1 VRHALFGPSTSSNGS
16 SPSAPECPPGHFQL
30 ALRSEVF
37 VSVFGEVDKDY
48 ARLLKWKEIDE
59 KEGHLWFK
67 VFKELLNNTTFDHR
81 I

>member
-1 VRHALFGPSTSSNGS
+1 MALHLLPPS
-16 SPSAPECPPGHFQL
+16 FQL
-30 ALRSEVF
+30 APRSEVF
-37 VSVFGEVDKDY
+37 VSVFGDVDKDY

-59 KEGHLWFK
+59 KEGHLWCK

>member
-1 VRHALFGPSTSSNGS
+1 M
-16 SPSAPECPPGHFQL
+16 
-30 ALRSEVF
+30 
-37 VSVFGEVDKDY
+37 SVFGDVDKDY